1 MDKSETLSVT
11 GFQMK
16 TPHYIHGQQ
25 SRCDAP
31 ARVRGGEASV
41 AASRVVNTT
50 MLATLFTAKIAP
62 RWVSGGLPKEG
73 NP

>member
-1 MDKSETLSVT
+1 MDRCESLNTA

-16 TPHYIHGQQ
+16 TPHYTHGEQ
-25 SRCDAP
+25 SGRD

-41 AASRVVNTT
+41 AASRVVQTT
-50 MLATLFTAKIAP
+50 MLATLFTAKISP

>member
-1 MDKSETLSVT
+1 MDKCEAPSSA

-16 TPHYIHGQQ
+16 RPHYTHGQQ
-25 SRCDAP
+25 SRCDAR
-31 ARVRGGEASV
+31 ARVRGGEAFV
-41 AASRVVNTT
+41 AASRMVNMT
-50 MLATLFTAKIAP
+50 MLATLFTAKISP

>member
-1 MDKSETLSVT
+1 MDKCESLSST

-16 TPHYIHGQQ
+16 TQHYTHGQQ

-41 AASRVVNTT
+41 AASRMVKTA
-50 MLATLFTAKIAP
+50 MLATLFTAKINP

-73 NP
+73 IP

>member
-1 MDKSETLSVT
+1 MGKWWVLS
-11 GFQMK
+11 FADLDMK
-16 TPHYIHGQQ
+16 TPHQTHRQQ
-25 SRCDAP
+25 LRSDPR

-41 AASRVVNTT
+41 AALRVVNTT
-50 MLATLFTAKIAP
+50 MLATLFTAKISP

>member
-1 MDKSETLSVT
+1 
-11 GFQMK
+11 MK
-16 TPHYIHGQQ
+16 TPHYTHGQQ
-25 SRCDAP
+25 LRCDAD
-31 ARVRGGEASV
+31 ARVRGGEASM

-50 MLATLFTAKIAP
+50 MLATLFTAKISP

>member
-1 MDKSETLSVT
+1 
-11 GFQMK
+11 MK
-16 TPHYIHGQQ
+16 TPHYTDGQQ
-25 SRCDAP
+25 SRCDAQ
-31 ARVRGGEASV
+31 ARVRGGAASV

-50 MLATLFTAKIAP
+50 MLATLFTAKISP